1 MHYDIAIIGYGPV
14 GAVTANLFGQKG
26 FNTIV
31 IEPKKE
37 IWDIPRAVH
46 FDGQTQR
53 IFQTMGFMDEISKII
68 HPMEGINF
76 LNNKGK
82 SIVNINLKLDEPI
95 NGYDESVF
103 FNQPIF
109 EKFLRSE
116 AIKHNNID
124 IKLGYK
130 LTNIDA
136 QESINNLTLLNIN
149 NEENEYITSSY
160 VLACD
165 GANSFVRKA
174 LNIESF
180 DYKCDQDWVVV
191 DYQVDEKYKINTD
204 RYQIC
209 DYKRPT
215 TIVPITGQHVR
226 WEFKVNPD
234 DNLETL
240 EDEKNI
246 RKMMKPHLW
255 RLNPEI
261 PLNSGKLLRSSAYT
275 FHGLLAK
282 NFKFNNCFLLGDA
295 AHQMPPFLGQGLCQG
310 IKDSYNL
317 CWKLSGVMN
326 NIFNKEI
333 LNTYS
338 LERKGIVDFVIKGA
352 MKQGDIIGS
361 QDWLTATLRDI
372 YLNVASYIPKL
383 LKPLKFQKPWKI
395 KNGMIDNYLFPND
408 VNGVIIPHPSLDIK
422 VDNKLFDQFLG
433 NNFGILLFQ
442 NDINV
447 FNEIKNLE
455 SAKIFDNNIHL
466 MTEDNEFNQD
476 KKISNWA
483 KENNISAAIIRP
495 DQHIYGCVDD
505 EDIVSNIDKL
515 TIKLKGELFK
525 H

>member
-26 FNTIV
+26 FKTIV

-246 RKMMKPHLW
+246 RKM
-255 RLNPEI
+255 
-261 PLNSGKLLRSSAYT
+261 
-275 FHGLLAK
+275 LAK

-326 NIFNKEI
+326 NVFNKKV

-395 KNGMIDNYLFPND
+395 KNGMIDNDILPND

-422 VDNKLFDQFLG
+422 VDNKLFDQYLG

-466 MTEDNEFNQD
+466 MTEDNKFNQD

-505 EDIVSNIDKL
+505 EDIVNNIDKL
-515 TIKLKGELFK
+515 TTKLKAELFK

>member
-26 FNTIV
+26 FSTIV
-31 IEPKKE
+31 IEPKEE

-53 IFQTMGFMDEISKII
+53 IFQSMGFMDEISKII

-109 EKFLRSE
+109 ERFLRSE
-116 AIKHNNID
+116 AIKHKNID

-130 LTNIDA
+130 LTDIDA
-136 QESINNLTLLNIN
+136 RQSINNLILLNTN
-149 NEENEYITSSY
+149 NEKEYVTCDY

-191 DYQVDEKYKINTD
+191 DYQVDDKYKINTD

-226 WEFKVNPD
+226 WEFKVNSD

-246 RKMMKPHLW
+246 RKMMQPHLW

-261 PLNSGKLLRSSAYT
+261 PLHSGKLLRSSAYT

-282 NFKFNNCFLLGDA
+282 DFRFNNCYLLGDA

-317 CWKLSGVMN
+317 CWKLSGVIN
-326 NIFNKEI
+326 NTFNKKI
-333 LNTYS
+333 LDTYTV
-338 LERKGIVDFVIKGA
+338 ERKGIVDFVIKGA

-361 QDWLTATLRDI
+361 QDWFTATLRDI
-372 YLNVASYIPKL
+372 YLNIASYIPRL
-383 LKPLKFQKPWKI
+383 LRPLKFQKPWKI
-395 KNGMIDNYLFPND
+395 KNGIIDKELFPND
-408 VNGVIIPHPSLDIK
+408 VNGMIIPHPSLNIK
-422 VDNKLFDQFLG
+422 VENKLFDQFLG
-433 NNFGILLFQ
+433 NNFGIL
-442 NDINV
+442 V
-447 FNEIKNLE
+447 FDNTNNIYNEIKKLD
-455 SAKIFDNNIHL
+455 SSKIFKDHIYL
-466 MTEDNEFNQD
+466 LDEDHEFNKD
-476 KKISNWA
+476 KKISRWST
-483 KENNISAAIIRP
+483 ENNIAATIYRP
-495 DQHIYGCVDD
+495 DQHIYGCVGHDNVVKD
-505 EDIVSNIDKL
+505 IDKL
-515 TIKLKGELFK
+515 THKLIDELI
-525 H
+525 

>member
-26 FNTIV
+26 FSTIV
-31 IEPKKE
+31 IEPKEE

-53 IFQTMGFMDEISKII
+53 IFQSMGFMDEISKII

-109 EKFLRSE
+109 ERFLRSE
-116 AIKHNNID
+116 AIKHKNID

-130 LTNIDA
+130 LTDIDA
-136 QESINNLTLLNIN
+136 RQSINNLILLNTN
-149 NEENEYITSSY
+149 NEEEYVTCDY

-191 DYQVDEKYKINTD
+191 DYQVDDKYKINTD

-226 WEFKVNPD
+226 WEFKVNSD

-246 RKMMKPHLW
+246 RKMMQPHLW

-261 PLNSGKLLRSSAYT
+261 PLHSGKLLRSSAYT

-282 NFKFNNCFLLGDA
+282 DFRFNNCYLLGDA

-317 CWKLSGVMN
+317 CWKLSGVIN
-326 NIFNKEI
+326 NTFNKKI
-333 LNTYS
+333 LDTYTV
-338 LERKGIVDFVIKGA
+338 ERKGIVDFVIKGA

-361 QDWLTATLRDI
+361 QDWFTATLRDI
-372 YLNVASYIPKL
+372 YLNIASYIPRL
-383 LKPLKFQKPWKI
+383 LRPLKFQKPWKI
-395 KNGMIDNYLFPND
+395 KNGIIDKELFPND
-408 VNGVIIPHPSLDIK
+408 VNGVIIPHPSLNIK
-422 VDNKLFDQFLG
+422 VENKLFDQFLG
-433 NNFGILLFQ
+433 NNFGIL
-442 NDINV
+442 V
-447 FNEIKNLE
+447 FDNTNNIYDEIKKLD
-455 SAKIFDNNIHL
+455 SSKIFKDHIYL
-466 MTEDNEFNQD
+466 LDEDHEFNKD
-476 KKISNWA
+476 KKISRWST
-483 KENNISAAIIRP
+483 ENNIAATIYRP
-495 DQHIYGCVDD
+495 DQHIYGCVGHENVVKD
-505 EDIVSNIDKL
+505 IDKL
-515 TIKLKGELFK
+515 THKLIDELI
-525 H
+525 

>member
-1 MHYDIAIIGYGPV
+1 MKNYDIAIIGYGPV

-116 AIKHNNID
+116 ANKHNNID

-261 PLNSGKLLRSSAYT
+261 PLHSGKLLRSSAYT

-326 NIFNKEI
+326 NVFNKKI
-333 LNTYS
+333 LNHRLDTLPQKIS
-338 LERKGIVDFVIKGA
+338 NLKKEKLDFVIIQKFNKKFSKLSYKDFIYKILFQRIKCKFLYVSKNFKFGNKREGDVSKLKKLLQCNA
-352 MKQGDIIGS
+352 IYIDIIVN
-361 QDWLTATLRDI
+361 TI
-372 YLNVASYIPKL
+372 YI
-383 LKPLKFQKPWKI
+383 I
-395 KNGMIDNYLFPND
+395 KNI
-408 VNGVIIPHPSLDIK
+408 
-422 VDNKLFDQFLG
+422 
-433 NNFGILLFQ
+433 
-442 NDINV
+442 
-447 FNEIKNLE
+447 
-455 SAKIFDNNIHL
+455 
-466 MTEDNEFNQD
+466 
-476 KKISNWA
+476 
-483 KENNISAAIIRP
+483 
-495 DQHIYGCVDD
+495 
-505 EDIVSNIDKL
+505 
-515 TIKLKGELFK
+515 
-525 H
+525 

>member
-46 FDGQTQR
+46 FDGQNQR

-116 AIKHNNID
+116 ANKHNNID

-149 NEENEYITSSY
+149 NEENEYITSNY

-209 DYKRPT
+209 DYK
-215 TIVPITGQHVR
+215 
-226 WEFKVNPD
+226 
-234 DNLETL
+234 
-240 EDEKNI
+240 
-246 RKMMKPHLW
+246 
-255 RLNPEI
+255 
-261 PLNSGKLLRSSAYT
+261 
-275 FHGLLAK
+275 
-282 NFKFNNCFLLGDA
+282 
-295 AHQMPPFLGQGLCQG
+295 
-310 IKDSYNL
+310 
-317 CWKLSGVMN
+317 
-326 NIFNKEI
+326 
-333 LNTYS
+333 
-338 LERKGIVDFVIKGA
+338 
-352 MKQGDIIGS
+352 
-361 QDWLTATLRDI
+361 
-372 YLNVASYIPKL
+372 
-383 LKPLKFQKPWKI
+383 
-395 KNGMIDNYLFPND
+395 
-408 VNGVIIPHPSLDIK
+408 
-422 VDNKLFDQFLG
+422 DQQQ
-433 NNFGILLFQ
+433 LFQ
-442 NDINV
+442 
-447 FNEIKNLE
+447 
-455 SAKIFDNNIHL
+455 
-466 MTEDNEFNQD
+466 
-476 KKISNWA
+476 
-483 KENNISAAIIRP
+483 
-495 DQHIYGCVDD
+495 
-505 EDIVSNIDKL
+505 
-515 TIKLKGELFK
+515 
-525 H
+525 

>member
-14 GAVTANLFGQKG
+14 GAVTANLFAQKG
-26 FNTIV
+26 FNIV
-31 IEPKKE
+31 VVEPKKD
-37 IWDIPRAVH
+37 IWNIPRAVH

-109 EKFLRSE
+109 ERFLRSE
-116 AIKHNNID
+116 AIKHKNID

-130 LTNIDA
+130 LTDIDA
-136 QESINNLTLLNIN
+136 RQSINNLILLNTN
-149 NEENEYITSSY
+149 NEEEYVTCDY

-191 DYQVDEKYKINTD
+191 DYQVDDKYKINTD

-226 WEFKVNPD
+226 WEFKVNSD

-246 RKMMKPHLW
+246 RKMMQPHLW

-261 PLNSGKLLRSSAYT
+261 PLHSGKLLRSSAYT
-275 FHGLLAK
+275 FHGLLAN
-282 NFKFNNCFLLGDA
+282 NFRFNNCYLLGDA

-317 CWKLSGVMN
+317 CWKLSGVIN
-326 NIFNKEI
+326 NTFNKKI
-333 LNTYS
+333 LDTYTV
-338 LERKGIVDFVIKGA
+338 ERKGIVDFVIKGA

-361 QDWLTATLRDI
+361 QDWFTATLRDM
-372 YLNVASYIPKL
+372 YLNIASYIPRL
-383 LKPLKFQKPWKI
+383 LRPLKFQKPWKI
-395 KNGMIDNYLFPND
+395 KNGIIDKELFPND
-408 VNGVIIPHPSLDIK
+408 VNGVIIPHPSLNIK
-422 VDNKLFDQFLG
+422 VENKLFDQFLG
-433 NNFGILLFQ
+433 NNFGIL
-442 NDINV
+442 V
-447 FNEIKNLE
+447 FDNTNNIYNEIKKLD
-455 SAKIFDNNIHL
+455 SSKIFKDHIYL
-466 MTEDNEFNQD
+466 LDEDHEFNKD
-476 KKISNWA
+476 KKISRWST
-483 KENNISAAIIRP
+483 ENNIAATIYRP
-495 DQHIYGCVDD
+495 DQHIYGCVGHENVVND
-505 EDIVSNIDKL
+505 IDKL
-515 TIKLKGELFK
+515 THKLIDELI
-525 H
+525 

>member
-116 AIKHNNID
+116 ANKHNNID

-261 PLNSGKLLRSSAYT
+261 PLHSGKLLRSSAYT

-317 CWKLSGVMN
+317 CWKLAGVRDGE
-326 NIFNKEI
+326 FNKNI
-333 LNTYS
+333 LTSFND
-338 LERKGIVDFVIKGA
+338 ERREVNDFMIKTA
-352 MKQGDIIGS
+352 IKQGDVIGS
-361 QDWLTATLRDI
+361 QDRLKAFFRDMFFMF
-372 YLNVASYIPKL
+372 AKKFPKAL
-383 LKPLKFQKPWKI
+383 SALKFQYSWKFHQGI
-395 KNGMIDNYLFPND
+395 MDNELYPNEI
-408 VNGVIIPHPSLDIK
+408 NGVIIPQPDIDLSL
-422 VDNKLFDQFLG
+422 
-433 NNFGILLFQ
+433 
-442 NDINV
+442 
-447 FNEIKNLE
+447 
-455 SAKIFDNNIHL
+455 IH
-466 MTEDNEFNQD
+466 
-476 KKISNWA
+476 IS
-483 KENNISAAIIRP
+483 EPTRP
-495 DQHIYGCVDD
+495 Y
-505 EDIVSNIDKL
+505 
-515 TIKLKGELFK
+515 
-525 H
+525 